1 MPANS
6 SHASPDNAPRASSHG
21 TRPSAA
27 SPIDLV
33 HLATQTCG
41 DRDLERSI
49 LAMLAR
55 QIGSAEAR
63 LRALSLKERA
73 MLAHTLKGTARN
85 VGAFALADAA
95 AHFETG
101 QSCEAALSRL
111 IEHMTMTRRF
121 ASELA

>member
-1 MPANS
+1 M
-6 SHASPDNAPRASSHG
+6 PRAA
-21 TRPSAA
+21 RPSAS

-55 QIGSAEAR
+55 QIGTAEER
-63 LRALSLKERA
+63 LRVLSLTDRVH
-73 MLAHTLKGTARN
+73 LAHALKGTARN

-95 AHFETG
+95 AELETG
-101 QSCEAALSRL
+101 PSSEAALSRL
-111 IEHMTMTRRF
+111 IDHMNATRRF
-121 ASELA
+121 AAELA